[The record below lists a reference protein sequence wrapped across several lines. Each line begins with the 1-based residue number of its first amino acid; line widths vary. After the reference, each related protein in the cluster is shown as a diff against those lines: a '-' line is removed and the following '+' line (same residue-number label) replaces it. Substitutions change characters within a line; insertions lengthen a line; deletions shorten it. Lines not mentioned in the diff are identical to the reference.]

1 MVMPLIALV
10 GRPNVGKSTLFNRLT
25 NTHDALVSETPE
37 MTRDRKYGY
46 IEVNGHQ
53 FIIIDT
59 GGLKEDEK
67 GINKEVFSQFMQ
79 AINESELILLIVD
92 AQVGLM
98 PGDIHI
104 MNILRCYKK
113 TVFIIANKSE
123 GNTLVSEFYSLGQN
137 KIYFI
142 TALKE
147 KENGINQ
154 LLAHIVAW
162 GIDRTCPTALNESNH
177 ANLFLLKKFKH
188 TPVKNNGSIQAPIK
202 IAIIGRPNVGKSTL
216 MNSII
221 GKEQVIVCNLPGT
234 TRDSVYIPV
243 LLDGSKYVLIDT
255 AGVRKRVKRFENFEK
270 LSVKKTLQA
279 IKEANVIIIVIDAV
293 EGIMNQDLSLL
304 SLIINEGR
312 SLVIIINKWDALA
325 SEMRKKLKLNLELRL
340 KFLKFVR
347 IHFISA
353 LNGTGIRDLFN
364 SVKEAYHSS
373 MKRVSTAIL
382 TRIMRMAIVDH
393 HPPLYIKLKYAH
405 SGGINPPII
414 VIHGNKVKELPQFYR
429 NYLVNYF
436 RRSLSIIGTP
446 ILLSLKEGYNPFQK
460 KITIKYKKSH

>member
-1 MVMPLIALV
+1 MIPLIAVV

-25 NTHDALVSETPE
+25 NTHDALVSDTPG

-46 IEVNGHQ
+46 IEINGHQ

-59 GGLKEDEK
+59 GGLEEDEN
-67 GINKEVFSQFMQ
+67 GLNKEIFSQFIQ

-98 PGDIHI
+98 PGDINI

-113 TVFIIANKSE
+113 TVFIIVNKSE
-123 GNTLVSEFYSLGQN
+123 GNTSVSEFYSLGQ
-137 KIYFI
+137 KKLYLI
-142 TALKE
+142 TALQG
-147 KENGINQ
+147 NGIKK
-154 LLAHIVAW
+154 LLAHIVTW
-162 GIDRTCPTALNESNH
+162 WIDRTCLTAINESNL
-177 ANLFLLKKFKH
+177 ANLFLFEKFKD
-188 TPVKNNGSIQAPIK
+188 TTVTNNGSLQVLPIK

-216 MNSII
+216 INSIL
-221 GKEQVIVCNLPGT
+221 GKEQVIVFNIPGT

-243 LLDGSKYVLIDT
+243 LHDGSKYVLIDT
-255 AGVRKRVKRFENFEK
+255 AGVRKRVKRFEKFEK
-270 LSVKKTLQA
+270 LSVKKTIQA

-293 EGIMNQDLSLL
+293 EGILDQDLSLL
-304 SLIINEGR
+304 SLIINEGH
-312 SLVIIINKWDALA
+312 SLVIVVNKWDALVP
-325 SEMRKKLKLNLELRL
+325 EMKKKFKINLEFRL
-340 KFLKFVR
+340 KFIQFVR

-353 LNGTGIRDLFN
+353 LKKTGMRDLFN
-364 SVKEAYHSS
+364 SVKEAYYSS

-382 TRIMRMAIVDH
+382 TRIMRMAIIDH

-414 VIHGNKVKELPQFYR
+414 VVHGNKVKELPQFYR
-429 NYLVNYF
+429 NYLINYF

-446 ILLSLKEGYNPFQK
+446 IILSLKEGSNPFK
-460 KITIKYKKSH
+460 KNNQNKYKKYH